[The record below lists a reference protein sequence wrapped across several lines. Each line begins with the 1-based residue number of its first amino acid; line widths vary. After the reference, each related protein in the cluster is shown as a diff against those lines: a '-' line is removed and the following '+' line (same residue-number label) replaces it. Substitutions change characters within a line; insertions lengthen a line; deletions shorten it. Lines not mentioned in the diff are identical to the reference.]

1 VLKITI
7 LTPIKINKAGK
18 KKKIN
23 YTHPPT
29 TQLRMIGGWV
39 IEIKAYKDT

>member
-18 KKKIN
+18 KKNKL
-23 YTHPPT
+23 YPSSHHPIKDDR
-29 TQLRMIGGWV
+29 RMG
-39 IEIKAYKDT
+39 Y

>member
-18 KKKIN
+18 KKKN
-23 YTHPPT
+23 KLYPSSHHPIKDDR
-29 TQLRMIGGWV
+29 RMG
-39 IEIKAYKDT
+39 Y